1 MEEIRYLNAPIQL
14 YEDFLSNTSEC
25 LQNIAAYALYVH
37 SLKLEHGSQDEKNK
51 AALKFYEIKSDVP
64 DKLIKHGQELYDS
77 MPTGSP
83 MVGLKRS
90 HWGEF
95 LENDHSNFD
104 KAVLLCYIALKSII
118 CDRGY
123 TKTVNNYMLARMDG
137 KTHTINSIDELS
149 NEVRF
154 FATEYQL
161 NKLKTALQRN
171 WGLVYYAYYTR
182 GFYYSFTMTIDNLA
196 LHVEKKR
203 LSTWK
208 KQNKYESDEARKKAL
223 AQILKQ

>member
-14 YEDFLSNTSEC
+14 YEGFLNNTRGC

-37 SLKLEHGSQDEKNK
+37 LLKLEHGSQDEKNK
-51 AALKFYEIKSDVP
+51 AALKYYDIRSTAA
-64 DKLIKHGQELYDS
+64 DKLINLGQELYDS
-77 MPTGSP
+77 IQPGSP
-83 MVGLKRS
+83 MVGLKLS

-123 TKTVNNYMLARMDG
+123 TKSVNNFMLARMDG
-137 KTHTINSIDELS
+137 KTHNIKSLDELS
-149 NEVRF
+149 AEVRYYS
-154 FATEYQL
+154 TEYQL
-161 NKLKTALQRN
+161 NKLKVALQKN

-182 GFYYSFTMTIDNLA
+182 GFYYSFTMPIDSLA

-223 AQILKQ
+223 AQILKK